1 MSGTEGSVEQK
12 VGLQL
17 YTLRQQMNDDAVAT
31 LRQVADIGYTAVEL
45 VGYGNSSATVVD
57 KTLRDLGVEAIGAHV
72 AYEELDRDLERVIA
86 ELQLLGATF
95 LVVQQARP
103 QDWSSAESVK
113 RLAETFN
120 AWGQRCRDAGLTLA
134 YHGYHPIELE
144 FAPLGGST
152 GYDLMVAQTDPS
164 LVQIQ
169 LDTYWLHRLGRD
181 PVQVLGNYA
190 GRVPSLHLKDV
201 SISEAG
207 GDVPVG
213 SGSILWRDV
222 LAAAVRCGT
231 KWLIVEQ
238 EDDPDNAFRDIRLS
252 LNFLMA
258 NRPASATREP
268 GI

>member
-1 MSGTEGSVEQK
+1 MTGTEGSVEQK

-17 YTLRQQMNDDAVAT
+17 YTLRQQMREDAVAT

-45 VGYGNSSATVVD
+45 VGYGNSSAKVID

-72 AYEELDRDLERVIA
+72 AYEELDKDLERAIA
-86 ELQLLGATF
+86 DLQLLGATF

-103 QDWSSAESVK
+103 ADWSSAESVK

-120 AWGQRCRDAGLTLA
+120 AWGQRCHEAGLTLA

-144 FAPLGGST
+144 FAPLGDST

-181 PVQVLGNYA
+181 PVQVLRDYA
-190 GRVPSLHLKDV
+190 GRVPSLHLKDS
-201 SISEAG
+201 SISAAG

-213 SGSILWRDV
+213 AGSTPWPDV

-231 KWLIVEQ
+231 SWFIVEQ
-238 EDDPDNAFRDIRLS
+238 EDDPDNAFRDIRTSLS
-252 LNFLMA
+252 FLMA
-258 NRPASATREP
+258 NWPPSAASEP
-268 GI
+268 KI